1 MGDCCQMG
9 VATLLTC
16 LVLQATVGVAQ
27 QGPQSYYWSRNR
39 GDSSHFSQR
48 SSHIGPLPHVNDVMT
63 EWSRWSPWDRC
74 SRSCGGGVR
83 SRSRTCVTR
92 FPRVMPGSGVRTSH
106 DRCAG
111 GDSVEYGV
119 CGVAQCPPAQV
130 SGLSFRAAQCRHY
143 NNKRV
148 FGRLVNN
155 WVPYTQGGINPC
167 ALVCEGE
174 GEGIVYTF
182 GKVTDGTHCKT
193 DLSQDGLC
201 VNGRCLRV
209 SCDGRLGGNA
219 REDMCRVCGGKNDT
233 CTHHLGVFHTDLPA
247 ADQPPP
253 AASHA
258 QVARPRSFGYYEVT
272 NIPRGSTNVNVR
284 DTSLIPV
291 SLKEGSKFMLNG
303 DWLIDWPGEVE
314 AGGTSFTYSR
324 SEDDSENLFTLGPTT
339 EDLTL
344 MVLLR
349 EHNPGIHYEYWTPNS
364 QVSPDTSPPIV
375 VPLPPADTSTTTTPA
390 TTTSSSTSTTTTAT
404 TITSATAPRPAILTG
419 VNVTRFHKPPLT
431 RTRPPQRSENEIH
444 TPKKPK
450 KPKSKGD
457 GKGQRG
463 RKRKKGQRGKKG
475 KERKGKTEKKQRGR
489 KGKKG
494 GGGKK
499 KLDVPPTCGPC
510 EKPRRQTK
518 HMFCTSDFVSRV
530 EVVGSEAVGGERRL
544 EVVVHQSYKN
554 TVPLLHKEFLWITN
568 PCQCPLLRHGRSYLV
583 MGVTEP
589 TGGREVRLVLTR
601 SSYVRRYKPRNLARI
616 LRIRHNEMRFCRPW
630 RRDLRFVQTTSLNS
644 TIPATT

>member
-74 SRSCGGGVR
+74 SR
-83 SRSRTCVTR
+83 
-92 FPRVMPGSGVRTSH
+92 VMPGSGVRTSH

-155 WVPYTQGGINPC
+155 WVPYTQGIQTLP
-167 ALVCEGE
+167 
-174 GEGIVYTF
+174 T
-182 GKVTDGTHCKT
+182 T
-193 DLSQDGLC
+193 
-201 VNGRCLRV
+201 
-209 SCDGRLGGNA
+209 
-219 REDMCRVCGGKNDT
+219 
-233 CTHHLGVFHTDLPA
+233 THHDPP
-247 ADQPPP
+247 QPVTTHHNNLCCPP
-253 AASHA
+253 G
-258 QVARPRSFGYYEVT
+258 SFGYYEVT
-272 NIPRGSTNVNVR
+272 NIPRGSTN
-284 DTSLIPV
+284 
-291 SLKEGSKFMLNG
+291 
-303 DWLIDWPGEVE
+303 
-314 AGGTSFTYSR
+314 
-324 SEDDSENLFTLGPTT
+324 
-339 EDLTL
+339 
-344 MVLLR
+344 
-349 EHNPGIHYEYWTPNS
+349 
-364 QVSPDTSPPIV
+364 VSPDTSPPIV